1 MDPPDLHIRT
11 PDPPN
16 AAEAVLD
23 DQERNRLLFLELP
36 PSYSIS
42 QVSHEAYQPDLRQ
55 DRRSSKLPM
64 LLGLWEH
71 VLVEG
76 IRNSNIKQVGF
87 PIGSLARGLLGE
99 VLAFTLRTKY

>member
-11 PDPPN
+11 PDAPN

-23 DQERNRLLFLELP
+23 DQERNRLLFLQVP
-36 PSYSIS
+36 PSSSIS

-55 DRRSSKLPM
+55 DWRSSKFPV

-76 IRNSNIKQVGF
+76 IRNSNIKQVVF
-87 PIGSLARGLLGE
+87 PIGSLARRLIGE
-99 VLAFTLRTKY
+99 VLALTLRTEY